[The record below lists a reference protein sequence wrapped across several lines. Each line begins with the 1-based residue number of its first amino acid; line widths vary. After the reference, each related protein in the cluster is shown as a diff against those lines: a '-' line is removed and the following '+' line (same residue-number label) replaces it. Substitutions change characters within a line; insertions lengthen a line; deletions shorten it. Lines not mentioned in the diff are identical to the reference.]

1 MIHWPRTIKPLVV
14 LAALACTLTLVPSA
28 LAGACGSRTVS
39 QPFAPWGDTN
49 DYFAL
54 PDGGFESSLFG
65 WDLLAGDVW
74 FGANQPWLLN
84 NQQTGYASARLASGT
99 QLVSQSFCA
108 ASDENVI
115 RLFVRNSGRQG
126 SWLSV
131 SAHIETDQASWDE
144 QIAWFEGSSKA
155 WNLSPSLYLWDAGS
169 ASDRAD
175 VTLTFQT
182 GGSWGVWGIDDVY
195 VDPFRST

>member
-14 LAALACTLTLVPSA
+14 LAVLACTLTLVPSA
-28 LAGACGSRTVS
+28 SAGACGSRTVS

-84 NQQTGYASARLASGT
+84 NQQTGYSSALA
-99 QLVSQSFCA
+99 
-108 ASDENVI
+108 I
-115 RLFVRNSGRQG
+115 ILFVAVFGAANIY
-126 SWLSV
+126 V
-131 SAHIETDQASWDE
+131 
-144 QIAWFEGSSKA
+144 KA
-155 WNLSPSLYLWDAGS
+155 LN
-169 ASDRAD
+169 R
-175 VTLTFQT
+175 VKQ
-182 GGSWGVWGIDDVY
+182 
-195 VDPFRST
+195 R